1 MEARCDF
8 GLLFFCVVEV
18 DDQHLIEVKCRSA
31 HCGRAPGVVVLHRF
45 TVNGELHSTHRYKD
59 PGYRKEVNSNDDHT
73 RSAALRSA

>member
-18 DDQHLIEVKCRSA
+18 DGQHLIEVKCRSTR
-31 HCGRAPGVVVLHRF
+31 CGVEPGVVVLHRF
-45 TVNGELHSTHRYKD
+45 TVNGVLHSTQRFKD
-59 PGYRKEVNSNDDHT
+59 PGYRKEMSNDNHA

>member
-18 DDQHLIEVKCRSA
+18 EGLHLIEVKCRSA
-31 HCGRAPGVVVLHRF
+31 RCGVEPGVVVLHRF

-59 PGYRKEVNSNDDHT
+59 AGYRKDVKSNDDHS